1 MLIFYGT
8 HLDLRDKN
16 SPTSFGGESMQN
28 DFISLL
34 RKLAPDLTD
43 EMARRAMILD
53 RISLMQPVGRR
64 QLAGKLNLT
73 EREIRNTAAILKDL
87 GYIELNTAG
96 MVLTD
101 RSSEILDNA
110 RNFCKAMSG
119 LNDMEAAVSRL
130 LDIERVVIVA
140 GNTDEDPQVLQDMGR
155 IGAIQLKSV
164 LQNGDTLAVTG
175 GSTIA
180 MVAHNLPA
188 YVTPLNVMVVPAR
201 GGLGRSVETQ
211 ANTLAAEI
219 AGKTG
224 GHHRLIHLPDHM
236 DESARQE
243 MLKLTEIREVIDLL
257 ERADIIL
264 HGIGTASQTM
274 KERKLSASEQ
284 KYLTDNNAAG
294 ESFGS
299 YFTIDGTCLLE
310 SSSIGIDLAKLSPKC
325 RMIAVA
331 GGARK
336 AEAII
341 SVMRHYRHTT
351 LITDEGAA
359 EKIIRILS

>member
-1 MLIFYGT
+1 MGRILTRGT
-8 HLDLRDKN
+8 ENVPHHSEVRAV
-16 SPTSFGGESMQN
+16 QN
-28 DFISLL
+28 DFISLM

-53 RISLMQPVGRR
+53 KISLMQPVGRR

-73 EREIRNTAAILKDL
+73 EREIRNTATILRDL
-87 GYIELNTAG
+87 GYIDLNTAG

-101 RSSEILDNA
+101 RSSEIIETA
-110 RNFCKAMSG
+110 RSFCKAMSG
-119 LNDMEAAVSRL
+119 LNDMESRISRL
-130 LDIERVVIVA
+130 LGIERVLVVA
-140 GNTDEDPQVLQDMGR
+140 GNTDDDPQVLQDIGR
-155 IGAIQLKSV
+155 IGAAQLKSV

-180 MVAHNLPA
+180 MVARNLPA
-188 YVTPLNVMVVPAR
+188 FSSPLNVMVVPAR

-243 MLKLTEIREVIDLL
+243 MLKLPEIREAIDLL

-264 HGIGTASQTM
+264 HGIGTAAQTM
-274 KERKLSASEQ
+274 KERKLSQSEQ

-299 YFTIDGTCLLE
+299 YFTMDGTCLLE

-359 EKIIRILS
+359 ERIISLLK

>member
-1 MLIFYGT
+1 MGRILTCGT
-8 HLDLRDKN
+8 EYDPHHSEVRAV
-16 SPTSFGGESMQN
+16 QN
-28 DFISLL
+28 EFLSLM

-64 QLAGKLNLT
+64 QLAGKLNMT
-73 EREIRNTAAILKDL
+73 EREIRNTASILKDL

-96 MVLTD
+96 MVLTE
-101 RSSEILDNA
+101 RSSEIIENA

-119 LNDMEAAVSRL
+119 LNDMESTISRL
-130 LDIERVVIVA
+130 LDIERVIIVA
-140 GNTDEDPQVLQDMGR
+140 GNTDEDPQVLQDLGR
-155 IGAIQLKSV
+155 TGAMQLKSI

-180 MVAHNLPA
+180 MVAQNMSP
-188 YVTPLNVMVVPAR
+188 YTTPLNVMVVPAR
-201 GGLGRSVETQ
+201 GGLGRSVATQ

-219 AGKTG
+219 GAKLG

-236 DESARQE
+236 DEAAKQE
-243 MLKLTEIREVIDLL
+243 MLKLAEIREVIDLL

-264 HGIGTASQTM
+264 HGIGTATQTM
-274 KERKLSASEQ
+274 KERKLSQSEQ
-284 KYLTDNNAAG
+284 KYLTDNYAAG

-299 YFTIDGTCLLE
+299 YFTLDGTCLLD

-359 EKIIRILS
+359 ERIIRILS